1 LEVDQRVRQATGRT
15 AVDDDAVTGDEIRP
29 FRRETQHRLGG
40 LPGCSEPFER
50 ILVEPTASDS
60 ISIRRVVCSKS
71 FRRNSVPVA
80 PAETPFDRT
89 PYAP

>member
-1 LEVDQRVRQATGRT
+1 MKTTGIGYTFVLEVDQRVRQATGRT

-50 ILVEPTASDS
+50 ILVEPAASDVHLDPPC
-60 ISIRRVVCSKS
+60 RVFEV
-71 FRRNSVPVA
+71 VP
-80 PAETPFDRT
+80 PELSPGRT
-89 PYAP
+89 G